1 MYRVRGFRLVLC
13 ADVVNCAVDDAA
25 EELEWIV
32 ERVEEDLGHLSH
44 EPLIVF
50 ERRAPRIFEDPKHH
64 ANRSF
69 MWLSSA
75 L

>member
-13 ADVVNCAVDDAA
+13 ADVFDCAVDDAM

-32 ERVEEDLGHLSH
+32 KRVEEDLGHLPH

-50 ERRAPRIFEDPKHH
+50 ERRTPRIFGNFGYRPSRMD
-64 ANRSF
+64 
-69 MWLSSA
+69 MGDSSV